1 MKSCKLTSFSLP
13 SWLLVAL
20 LLAACGSDYPEALP
34 GRSIQGA
41 VGYDGQAHLSM
52 DKPALAIYAF
62 SSWPPAGPPHASR
75 LYESPDFS
83 SGGMAYELPNLDP
96 YDYLILAQLQD
107 LADEDGT
114 APVAG
119 GYPDF
124 CSFAYSPVT
133 VANHVAT
140 DIDFELF
147 DESGSADPCTDP
159 AQQANPDPGKAALA
173 VQVIAPGMNFQAE
186 SSDKLYL
193 ILFSAWPVTGPPLG
207 FTQLTG
213 AGVDFPVT
221 MINNRVEPG
230 SYALLVCLDLGGNNM
245 MCDGIDD
252 LQVLHDDGSLTS
264 FAEGQILSLRMNL
277 VSGESELID
286 P

>member
-1 MKSCKLTSFSLP
+1 MNKIDSTAKS
-13 SWLLVAL
+13 LLVFGL
-20 LLAACGSDYPEALP
+20 LFLVAGCGSDYPEAKP
-34 GRSIQGA
+34 GRTILGLVTYTGEALEQL
-41 VGYDGQAHLSM
+41 QQ
-52 DKPALAIYAF
+52 PALAVYAF

-75 LYESPDFS
+75 LYENPDFS
-83 SGGMAYELPNLDP
+83 SGGLAYELPNLLP
-96 YDYLILAQLQD
+96 HDYVVLAQLMD
-107 LADEDGT
+107 LADDNGI
-114 APVAG
+114 APAVG
-119 GYPDF
+119 GYPDY
-124 CSFAYSPVT
+124 CSFGYTPVT
-133 VANHVAT
+133 VSDEATT

-159 AQQANPDPGKAALA
+159 AQQADPEPGKAALA

-213 AGVDFPVT
+213 ADVDFPVT
-221 MINNRVEPG
+221 MINNRVEPD
-230 SYALLVCLDLGGNNM
+230 SYALLVCLDLGGDNM

-264 FAEGQILSLRMNL
+264 FVVGQILSLRMNL
-277 VSGESELID
+277 VNGESELIG